1 MAGVWEQMSN
11 NFGYRYAKCS
21 SHKRINGVIFVE
33 SNSNNFD
40 NLFAGFA
47 EYAAANEF
55 IPMRELIYQYLRNAI
70 INRQLPAGGHMVEDD
85 LARNLNASRTPV
97 REALRKLESEGLVK
111 HHRRRGVE
119 VRQLTS
125 KEAADIYD
133 VCMILEGY
141 AARLVAELASADVL
155 EKLQNLLEKM
165 RDAIDAGDHEREM
178 PLHQSLHF
186 TIYEN
191 CKNKRVESLLK
202 LHNDYIQLF
211 RAYSLTE
218 EGRMRH
224 SWEEHEQLL
233 RAIELQDGNLAEARA
248 RKHLSVSKEA
258 FLQQWEMMAEK
269 G

>member
-1 MAGVWEQMSN
+1 MENTSSSSFSSL
-11 NFGYRYAKCS
+11 FG
-21 SHKRINGVIFVE
+21 
-33 SNSNNFD
+33 
-40 NLFAGFA
+40 GFA
-47 EYAAANEF
+47 EYVAANEF
-55 IPMRELIYQYLRNAI
+55 IPMRELIYQYLRDAI
-70 INRQLPAGGHMVEDD
+70 ICRKLPAGGHLVEDD

-141 AARLVAELASADVL
+141 AARLVAEQASADVL
-155 EKLQNLLEKM
+155 DKLQNLLDKM
-165 RDAIDAGDHEREM
+165 GEAIDMDSQEKEM
-178 PLHQSLHF
+178 QLHQLFHF

-211 RAYSLTE
+211 RAYSLKA
-218 EGRMRH
+218 EGRIRH

-233 RAIELQDGNLAEARA
+233 RALEMQDGQLAETRA

-258 FLQQWEMMAEK
+258 FLQQWDLMLEQ
-269 G
+269 

>member
-1 MAGVWEQMSN
+1 MDN
-11 NFGYRYAKCS
+11 
-21 SHKRINGVIFVE
+21 
-33 SNSNNFD
+33 NSNNFD

-47 EYAAANEF
+47 EYASANEF
-55 IPMRELIYQYLRNAI
+55 IPMRELIYQYLRDAI
-70 INRQLPAGGHMVEDD
+70 ICRKLPAGGHLVEDD

-119 VRQLTS
+119 VRQLTG
-125 KEAADIYD
+125 KESADIYD

-141 AARLVAELASADVL
+141 AARLLAEQANADAL
-155 EKLQNLLEKM
+155 EKLQSLLDKM
-165 RDAIDAGDHEREM
+165 REAVATGAQEQEM
-178 PLHQSLHF
+178 LLHQSFHL

-191 CKNKRVESLLK
+191 CKNKRVETLLK
-202 LHNDYIQLF
+202 LYIDYIQLF
-211 RAYSLTE
+211 RAYSLKV

-233 RAIELQDGNLAEARA
+233 RAIEMQDGNLAEARA

-258 FLQQWEMMAEK
+258 FLQQWESMPEE

>member
-1 MAGVWEQMSN
+1 MENSSN
-11 NFGYRYAKCS
+11 NY
-21 SHKRINGVIFVE
+21 
-33 SNSNNFD
+33 D

-55 IPMRELIYQYLRNAI
+55 IPMRELIYQYLRDAI
-70 INRQLPAGGHMVEDD
+70 ICRKLPAGGHMVEDD

-125 KEAADIYD
+125 KEAADIFD

-141 AARLVAELASADVL
+141 AARLVVEQSNADL
-155 EKLQNLLEKM
+155 LDKLQNLLDKM
-165 RDAIDAGDHEREM
+165 REAIDAGDNEREM
-178 PLHQSLHF
+178 MLHQSFHF

-202 LHNDYIQLF
+202 LYNDYIQLF
-211 RAYSLTE
+211 RAYSLRTA
-218 EGRMRH
+218 GRLRH
-224 SWEEHEQLL
+224 SWEEHEQLI
-233 RAIELQDGNLAEARA
+233 RAIEMQDGNLAETRA

-258 FLQQWEMMAEK
+258 FLQQWELMLEQS
-269 G
+269 